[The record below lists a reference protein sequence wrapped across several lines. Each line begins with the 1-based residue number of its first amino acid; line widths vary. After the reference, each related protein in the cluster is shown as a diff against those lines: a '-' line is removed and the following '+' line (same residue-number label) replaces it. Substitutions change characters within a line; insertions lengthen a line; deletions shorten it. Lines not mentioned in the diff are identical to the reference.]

1 MPDTTMRMGRSWV
14 HHGPLN
20 DRVYLLKLDPHDMPG
35 LARMLILLARR
46 EGRGKVIA
54 KVPEGHK
61 QAFLDQGYLIEAS
74 VPHMM
79 GGEDGHF
86 MSFFLD
92 SVRSKGPSEKEMQI
106 IRKAVSSKKKPKKAH
121 EVVELC
127 AKDAREMARLMEE
140 VFPSYPFP
148 MSNPDYILHCMSND
162 VSYYGIKKKGRL
174 VAMGAAEMDRSNGC
188 VELTD
193 LATRQTHRGMG
204 MSSSLLL
211 HMEEEMRA
219 RGYKVGYT
227 IARSA
232 SMGINMVFARDG
244 YDYCGT
250 LSCNTNI
257 SGNMEN
263 MNVWSK
269 LF

>member
-1 MPDTTMRMGRSWV
+1 M

-20 DRVYLLKLDPHDMPG
+20 DRVYLMKLDPNDMPG
-35 LARMLILLARR
+35 LARMLLLLAKR
-46 EGRGKVIA
+46 EGRGKVLA

-61 QAFLDQGYLIEAS
+61 QVFLDQEYVIEAT
-74 VPHMM
+74 VPGMM

-86 MSFFLD
+86 MSFFIN
-92 SVRSKGPSEKEMQI
+92 RGRARGPTEKERQI
-106 IRKAVSSKKKPKKAH
+106 IQKSASSKKRPKKTH
-121 EVVELC
+121 EVVELG

-162 VSYYGIKKKGRL
+162 VSYFGIKKKGKL
-174 VAMGAAEMDRSNGC
+174 VAMGAAEMDCSNGC
-188 VELTD
+188 VEMTD

-204 MSSSLLL
+204 MSSSLLM

-219 RGYKVGYT
+219 KGYKVGYT

-244 YDYCGT
+244 YGFCGT

-257 SGNMEN
+257 SGSMEN
-263 MNVWSK
+263 MNIWAK
-269 LF
+269 NFY